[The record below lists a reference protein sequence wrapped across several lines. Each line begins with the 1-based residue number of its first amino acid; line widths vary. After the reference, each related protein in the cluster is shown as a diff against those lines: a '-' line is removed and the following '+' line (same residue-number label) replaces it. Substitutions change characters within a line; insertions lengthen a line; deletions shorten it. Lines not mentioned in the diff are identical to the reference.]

1 MQKEVLDPK
10 MNKIRTTLEKFFVDS
25 LNTVNNSKFWNEKFD
40 ENTHEKKLTDS
51 FYFFLNALNWK
62 TWNSDYQEIIKDI
75 RRYYIFSNLK
85 EDTEIIIEFMR
96 SYNENETGKI
106 HLEKKYQEKN
116 KLKTKKIVLVAG
128 ALKETH
134 NYEIYLLFYFL
145 FFFFK

>member
-1 MQKEVLDPK
+1 M
-10 MNKIRTTLEKFFVDS
+10 
-25 LNTVNNSKFWNEKFD
+25 
-40 ENTHEKKLTDS
+40 
-51 FYFFLNALNWK
+51 NWK

-116 KLKTKKIVLVAG
+116 KLKTKKIVVI
-128 ALKETH
+128 H
-134 NYEIYLLFYFL
+134 YLFSKFDKLERFAVGCYRKDNEKIQAVFESL
-145 FFFFK
+145 